1 MSEIITCTLSEYIAK
16 VGSTSEVARRFGLSK
31 QHIHETVNRGTPV
44 FVEHDDKLKIIDCYL
59 KRDWGKKN
67 FN

>member
-1 MSEIITCTLSEYIAK
+1 MSEITTCTLSEYIAK
-16 VGSTSEVARRFGLSK
+16 VGSMSEVARRFGFSK

-59 KRDWGKKN
+59 KRGWGKA
-67 FN
+67 

>member
-31 QHIHETVNRGTPV
+31 QHIRETVNRGTPV